1 MSGIIIT
8 IFILIVTQSNKPLYE
23 RTPRQ
28 LPRLCINIYHA
39 CMVGGG
45 YNNLKLYGVLVIE
58 GSSQFCEF

>member
-45 YNNLKLYGVLVIE
+45 L
-58 GSSQFCEF
+58 